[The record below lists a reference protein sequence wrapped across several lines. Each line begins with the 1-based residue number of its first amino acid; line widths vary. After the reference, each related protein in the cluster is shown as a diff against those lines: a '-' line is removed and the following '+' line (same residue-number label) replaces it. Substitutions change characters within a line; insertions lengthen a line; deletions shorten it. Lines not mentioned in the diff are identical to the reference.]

1 MTDIFISYSK
11 HDKDLVFSIC
21 NYLEKNGLTC
31 WIAPRNIPPGTE
43 YAAEIIK
50 GIEGCKLFLLM
61 YSDTA
66 NQSQHVLREVG
77 RAVHR
82 NVPIIAYR
90 ITKAKPT
97 KSMEYFL
104 ETIQW
109 LDAPYKDCSSPEAL
123 LKAIKN
129 VLEHKDVPISTA
141 PVKVHLSALDL
152 LHKYSTY
159 VAGVLLVAVLILVLT
174 IFRLNNTNPA
184 LNTQAN
190 QLLADNNVANQ
201 TVDPSDSPA
210 PSESATPSLAPS
222 SDPSA
227 DPTDT
232 PTDPATTAPSNSDTS
247 SSNTQ
252 SDPETA
258 PVIIPGDTTPSLG
271 NSGSGDNGSTDASSA
286 NLPNPPVATEQQQ
299 AAAPE
304 VAKTHVKV
312 GDYMMFGTY
321 TPSSGCATDD
331 DRIKWLVLSVDE
343 NAGTAL
349 CLTNNIIDFKCFDA
363 AESGKYFYDKQ
374 GNFPEKDTKYTPS
387 QRCELF
393 GNSDWASSNIRS
405 WLNSS
410 QAQVTYTGQPPTKSA
425 TSEYAN
431 AYSTQAGFLYAF
443 SSLEKSL
450 ICPRNN
456 STSGNA
462 LDSSTKTTTDKV
474 FLLSQS
480 EVQKY
485 LVNQNFV
492 TYATPTHA
500 ALAND
505 KSGFYKRSG
514 YDCYPWCLRTPDS
527 SSSTDVVI
535 VTAGTCVEKDYY
547 KQIACLSGLGIRP
560 AMVIKYSGQS
570 LSGDGS
576 QSNPYTIN

>member
-50 GIEGCKLFLLM
+50 GIENCKLFLLM

-82 NVPIIAYR
+82 NAPIIAYR

-123 LKAIKN
+123 LQAIKN
-129 VLEHKDVPISTA
+129 VLEHKDIPVSTA
-141 PVKVHLSALDL
+141 PVKAHLSPLNL

-159 VAGVLLVAVLILVLT
+159 VAGVLLIAVLVLIIT
-174 IFRLNNTNPA
+174 IFRLNKTNPA

-190 QLLADNNVANQ
+190 QLLAENDVSNQ
-201 TVDPSDSPA
+201 TSDPTDSPVLV
-210 PSESATPSLAPS
+210 ESATPSVDPS
-222 SDPSA
+222 TDPSA
-227 DPTDT
+227 DPTST
-232 PTDPATTAPSNSDTS
+232 PTDQAEIVPSTPNTS
-247 SSNTQ
+247 SSNTE
-252 SDPETA
+252 SDPEPEA
-258 PVIIPGDTTPSLG
+258 VVIPGDTTPSFG
-271 NSGSGDNGSTDASSA
+271 SNDSGSSDSSSSDPSSPTH
-286 NLPNPPVATEQQQ
+286 PNPP
-299 AAAPE
+299 AAPE
-304 VAKTHVKV
+304 VAKAHVKV

-321 TPSSGCATDD
+321 TPGSGCATDD
-331 DRIKWLVLSVDE
+331 NKIKWLVLSVDE

-349 CLTNNIIDFKCFDA
+349 CLTDNIIDFKCYDA

-374 GNFPEKDTKYTPS
+374 GNFPEKDTKYTPA

-410 QAQVTYTGQPPTKSA
+410 QAQVTYSGQPPTKSA

-456 STSGNA
+456 STSGNV

-474 FLLSQS
+474 FLLSQA

-485 LVNQNFV
+485 LIDQNFV

-505 KSGFYKRSG
+505 KSGFYKSSG

-527 SSSTDVVI
+527 SSSTDVII
-535 VTAGTCVEKDYY
+535 VTSGTCVEKDYY

-560 AMVIKYSGQS
+560 AMVIKFSGQS

-576 QSNPYTIN
+576 HGNPYALN